1 MVQNILEKKY
11 PFRKEYGVV
20 QTLFENDEKKSKI
33 TFIIEIERLEP
44 FEYSIRRKNILIN
57 DKVPD
62 LVIEQ
67 LSEKIG
73 NVFFPLEVETL
84 ESGNLKHISNLDEIR
99 KRWKS
104 LKPKLVEYYKGKL
117 AKELIKN
124 VEDELESKNII
135 QNRILN
141 SLFYRLYFL
150 PFRDYI
156 KEENAD
162 FDLYLPVFPFK
173 NKVKYNIK
181 IIDSKLSEEG
191 KGVMKISGKCIDQR
205 SFEQII
211 NNRKNAESDEEEN
224 NCGGKVDLIYQFNK
238 EDGSVF
244 SIQAEI
250 GLQSKDEK
258 NIRLINFE
266 LYQL

>member
-1 MVQNILEKKY
+1 MIQNILTKKQAFRKKY
-11 PFRKEYGVV
+11 VVV
-20 QTLFENDEKKSKI
+20 QTLFENNEEKRKI
-33 TFIIEIERLEP
+33 TFITEIERLEP

-57 DKVPD
+57 DNAPN

-84 ESGNLKHISNLDEIR
+84 ENGNLKHISNLNEIK
-99 KRWKS
+99 KRWKN
-104 LKPKLVEYYKGKL
+104 LKPNLAEYYKGKL
-117 AKELIKN
+117 AQELIKN
-124 VEDELESKNII
+124 VEDELESKNTI

-141 SLFYRLYFL
+141 SFFYRLYFL

-173 NKVKYNIK
+173 NKVKYNSK
-181 IIDSKLSEEG
+181 LIDSKVSEEG
-191 KGVMKISGKCIDQR
+191 KRVIKISGKCIDPR
-205 SFEQII
+205 SFDQII
-211 NNRKNAESDEEEN
+211 NNRAISEIDEEEN
-224 NCGGKVDLIYQFNK
+224 NCIGKVDLNYQFNK

-244 SIQAEI
+244 SIHAEI
-250 GLQSKDEK
+250 SLQSKDEK
-258 NIRLINFE
+258 KARFINFE

>member
-1 MVQNILEKKY
+1 MVQQILEKKY
-11 PFRKEYGVV
+11 PFRKEYGIV
-20 QTLFENDEKKSKI
+20 QTLFEDDFEKSKI
-33 TFIIEIERLEP
+33 TFVTEIERLEP

-57 DKVPD
+57 DKAPD

-67 LSEKIG
+67 ISEKIG
-73 NVFFPLEVETL
+73 NIFFPLEVETL
-84 ESGNLKHISNLDEIR
+84 ENGNLKHISNLDEIR

-117 AKELIKN
+117 AQGLIKN
-124 VEDELESKNII
+124 IEDELESKNII

-141 SLFYRLYFL
+141 SFFYRLYFL

-156 KEENAD
+156 KEENTD

-173 NKVKYNIK
+173 NKVKYNIQ
-181 IIDSKLSEEG
+181 IIDSNLSEEG
-191 KGVMKISGKCIDQR
+191 KVMMKISGKCIDPR

-211 NNRKNAESDEEEN
+211 NNRKIAESDEEN
-224 NCGGKVDLIYQFNK
+224 FIGKVELTYQFNK
-238 EDGSVF
+238 EDGSIF
-244 SIQAEI
+244 SIHAEI
-250 GLQSKDEK
+250 SLQSKDEK
-258 NIRLINFE
+258 KVRLINFE